1 MSKSVEKR
9 VKAQKLAKRPVTGP
23 GTDVIGKLALEIV
36 ELREKVEKLE
46 KRDQILQKAFLFV
59 ANELRPIY
67 GLGAIA
73 LVFDEV
79 VARLKK

>member
-9 VKAQKLAKRPVTGP
+9 VKIQKTAGKAKKAPKP
-23 GTDVIGKLALEIV
+23 DVIGELAAEIV

-46 KRDQILQKAFLFV
+46 KKGQILEKAFLFM

-73 LVFDEV
+73 VVLDEV

>member
-9 VKAQKLAKRPVTGP
+9 LKSQKSAKKPEKAPK
-23 GTDVIGKLALEIV
+23 TDVIGKLAAEIV

-46 KRDQILQKAFLFV
+46 KKDQILEKALLFA

-79 VARLKK
+79 VKRLKK